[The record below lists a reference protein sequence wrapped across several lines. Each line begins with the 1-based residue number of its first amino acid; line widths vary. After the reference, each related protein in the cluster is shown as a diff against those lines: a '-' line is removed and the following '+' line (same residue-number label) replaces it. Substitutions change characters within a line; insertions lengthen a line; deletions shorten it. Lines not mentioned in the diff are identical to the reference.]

1 MPALALVGTG
11 SFAGPHAAVLMLN
24 MGYVKAEV
32 GDFQGSVE
40 AFQEVIGLLAGARRP
55 FEEAKR

>member
-1 MPALALVGTG
+1 MALVGTG